1 MLDVQ
6 IKLYYQEFRKQN
18 SCGEIV
24 KFVRLLYALCKLFK
38 FPNSAKN
45 NLALHANISNFWEGG
60 GYFPLKYTP
69 LYCYEAHLH
78 LIWILSTNILRF
90 QDRGRRGELQ

>member
-1 MLDVQ
+1 MY
-6 IKLYYQEFRKQN
+6 KLNYISNNSQN
-18 SCGEIV
+18 KIV
-24 KFVRLLYALCKLFK
+24 FVKYLNLCFYC
-38 FPNSAKN
+38 